1 MHVASKVKIEKGKM
15 VAEIKHD
22 RTKGSNKRASKDTGE
37 EEIKKAQGEEEKDAM
52 DNCAAGDQIDR

>member
-1 MHVASKVKIEKGKM
+1 M

-22 RTKGSNKRASKDTGE
+22 RTKESNKRASKDTGE

-52 DNCAAGDQIDR
+52 DNCATGDQVDR